1 MLLSGYDKQNNI
13 TNRLAMPVD
22 VVSDTCFLNAI
33 TAETLQFYYWNSNVL
48 TIDAGQ
54 AAGTVVIG
62 KFAYSGILDSIG
74 AMIGNAL
81 DGSIAF
87 TTGTIFTTE
96 VACDYSQIEAADNAT
111 LELIA
116 IDLTENMAN
125 GEYCIDYRNGVL
137 YGKKATTGVSDTVAY
152 SVATAATGGGTSIAA
167 SINLAKIGNTAV
179 VTAGING
186 LLAVGGNVA
195 HDAVDTG
202 YPMKIGGKA
211 VTPTSLPAGVAAL
224 DRMDASID
232 KDTGAFLNYNIK
244 RIDPVNDQIGVTPRD
259 HSNIN
264 TTAYAASL
272 VVKASAGKCF
282 EVRGYN
288 SKASTQFIQ
297 IHDAASLPANGT
309 PPEEVIAVGASSNF
323 SITFPPGKSFGV
335 GIVVCN
341 SSTGATKTIGSAD
354 CWISADFE

>member
-1 MLLSGYDKQNNI
+1 
-13 TNRLAMPVD
+13 MPIVNTIEQD
-22 VVSDTCFLNAI
+22 IQIGSVEIKDATSEQRVVVS
-33 TAETLQFYYWNSNVL
+33 
-48 TIDAGQ
+48 
-54 AAGTVVIG
+54 
-62 KFAYSGILDSIG
+62 
-74 AMIGNAL
+74 
-81 DGSIAF
+81 
-87 TTGTIFTTE
+87 
-96 VACDYSQIEAADNAT
+96 
-111 LELIA
+111 
-116 IDLTENMAN
+116 
-125 GEYCIDYRNGVL
+125 
-137 YGKKATTGVSDTVAY
+137 
-152 SVATAATGGGTSIAA
+152 ATGG
-167 SINLAKIGNTAV
+167 
-179 VTAGING
+179 
-186 LLAVGGNVA
+186 LAVNGDVA
-195 HDAVDTG
+195 HDEVDSG
-202 YPMKIGGKA
+202 KGVKIAGKA

-224 DRMDASID
+224 DRMDASFD
-232 KDTGAFLNYNIK
+232 KDTGALLTYNIK

-297 IHDAASLPANGT
+297 IHDAASLPANGAV
-309 PPEEVIAVGASSNF
+309 PEEVIAVGASSNF